1 MSKEDEILACA
12 RSLFDVVGIARD
24 PSSKNSILI
33 LGLVTTPERDL
44 DDFVL
49 QEMKGGRESFWRGFI
64 RYAKPKL
71 DALLDF
77 IRKQGFTAE
86 LVGKMGYSPSGRPNL
101 KHLAVTA
108 GLGRQG
114 KNTLVINPRFGPWLR
129 FMAIR
134 TNAPLAV
141 TGSGKYVKEENP
153 DCTACQKCVEACPV
167 GILKPYRLTDIIR
180 CLAAI
185 SGERRGELAICD
197 KCVVVCPVGERRSPQ
212 APEIKRGKCS
222 NAQTRKYYVIAR
234 SPPLAGDV
242 AISRVC

>member
-1 MSKEDEILACA
+1 MSAGDEIIAYA
-12 RSLFDVVGIARD
+12 RSLFEVVGVARD
-24 PSSKNSILI
+24 PSTQDTILV

-49 QEMKGGRESFWRGFI
+49 QEMKGSRELFWRGFI

-71 DALLDF
+71 DALLEF
-77 IRKQGFTAE
+77 IRKQGFSAE
-86 LVGKMGYSPSGRPNL
+86 LVGKLGYSPSGKPNL
-101 KHLAVTA
+101 KHLAVAA

-134 TNAPLAV
+134 INAPLAL
-141 TGSGKYVKEENP
+141 TGSGVYAKEENP
-153 DCTACQKCVEACPV
+153 DCKSCQRCIEACPA
-167 GILKPYRLTDIIR
+167 GILQPYRLRDTDR

-212 APEIKRGKCS
+212 ATCKS
-222 NAQTRKYYVIAR
+222 N
-234 SPPLAGDV
+234 
-242 AISRVC
+242 

>member
-1 MSKEDEILACA
+1 MSKEDEILAHA
-12 RSLFDVVGIARD
+12 RSLFDVVGVARD
-24 PSSKNSILI
+24 PSSKDTILI
-33 LGLVTTPERDL
+33 LGLVTTPARDL

-49 QEMKGGRESFWRGFI
+49 QEVKGSRESFWRGFI

-77 IRKQGFTAE
+77 IRKQGFSAE

-101 KHLAVTA
+101 KHLAVAA

-134 TNAPLAV
+134 TNAPLAL
-141 TGSGKYVKEENP
+141 TGPGTYVKEENP
-153 DCTACQKCVEACPV
+153 DCKTCQRCLDACPV
-167 GILKPYRLTDIIR
+167 RILKPYRLTAPDH

-185 SGERRGELAICD
+185 SGQRRSGLAICD
-197 KCVVVCPVGERRSPQ
+197 KCVVVCPIGERE
-212 APEIKRGKCS
+212 APEC
-222 NAQTRKYYVIAR
+222 Q
-234 SPPLAGDV
+234 
-242 AISRVC
+242 